1 MLVLGHGRRVCKN
14 LYLMDQEKTN
24 LELIENILNWIV
36 SGDHDYP
43 HEGSILVFLPGI
55 AEITALHE
63 QLCDSSEFSPRY
75 GKYVLLP
82 LHSTLT
88 SEEQSAIFK

>member
-1 MLVLGHGRRVCKN
+1 MDTEKIN
-14 LYLMDQEKTN
+14 LD
-24 LELIENILNWIV
+24 LIEKILVWIV
-36 SGDHDYP
+36 SGEHDYP
-43 HEGSILVFLPGI
+43 RKGSILVFLPGI
-55 AEITALHE
+55 AEISALHD
-63 QLCDSSEFSPRY
+63 QLSDHPEFNPRY